1 MAMKLRLFLI
11 LPVLTGAC
19 LSQKIDDFIAGLEVT
34 TSGTTGSSTTGGGSS
49 ESTDETSG
57 AAADSTEESS
67 GGLEGTATGSS
78 ASEDSSSGSGSSG
91 SSSSGEGPPVCGD
104 GEVEGD
110 EECDDGN
117 QIPDDGC
124 SDSCAVDLR
133 VFVTSKIYKAYEL
146 KSTYL
151 ADSRCLNRAKD
162 AGLPNYT
169 RFKAWLSDSD
179 EDARDRFN
187 RDRRGRLV
195 MINGLV
201 LAADWEALLAGQLEN
216 PLEVTETS
224 TTYHGKVWTGTKAN
238 GTAAVGTNHCMDW
251 TSNLNADSAYYGYS
265 DEISFE
271 WTLADQFDNPAP
283 CISPHAIYCFE
294 SF

>member
-1 MAMKLRLFLI
+1 
-11 LPVLTGAC
+11 
-19 LSQKIDDFIAGLEVT
+19 
-34 TSGTTGSSTTGGGSS
+34 
-49 ESTDETSG
+49 
-57 AAADSTEESS
+57 
-67 GGLEGTATGSS
+67 
-78 ASEDSSSGSGSSG
+78 
-91 SSSSGEGPPVCGD
+91 
-104 GEVEGD
+104 
-110 EECDDGN
+110 
-117 QIPDDGC
+117 
-124 SDSCAVDLR
+124 

-151 ADSRCLNRAKD
+151 ADSLCLNRAKD
-162 AGLPNYT
+162 AGLPGHT

-195 MINGLV
+195 MVNGLV
-201 LAADWEALLAGQLEN
+201 LAADWESLLAGQLEN
-216 PLEVTETS
+216 PLEVTEVS

-238 GTAAVGTNHCMDW
+238 GTKAVGTNHCLDW
-251 TSNLNADSAYYGYS
+251 TSNLVADSAYYGYS

-271 WTLADQFDNPAP
+271 WTLADQFDNPSQ

>member
-1 MAMKLRLFLI
+1 MKLRLFVF

-34 TSGTTGSSTTGGGSS
+34 TSGTTGTSTGEGSS
-49 ESTDETSG
+49 SSSDETSG
-57 AAADSTEESS
+57 AAADSAGETSS
-67 GGLEGTATGSS
+67 GGLEGTATGSTSS
-78 ASEDSSSGSGSSG
+78 AASSSGSTSSESSG
-91 SSSSGEGPPVCGD
+91 DGPPVCGD

-117 QIPDDGC
+117 QNPDDGC

-133 VFVTSKIYKAYEL
+133 VFVTSEIYKAYEL
-146 KSTYL
+146 KSTYF
-151 ADSRCLNRAKD
+151 ADAKCLNRAKD

-195 MINGLV
+195 MVNGLV

-251 TSNLNADSAYYGYS
+251 SSNSIADSAYYGYS

-271 WTLADQFDNPAP
+271 WTLADQIDNPLP
-283 CISPHAIYCFE
+283 CIDPLAIYCFE